1 MVLPSS
7 DVPAPTTTP
16 CGICRQFIREFCPD
30 TTPVYMVSSTF
41 PAGEMCSQD
50 DVLAAMEDPKMVRK
64 VTFGELLPMSFGPEN
79 LA

>member
-1 MVLPSS
+1 
-7 DVPAPTTTP
+7 
-16 CGICRQFIREFCPD
+16 
-30 TTPVYMVSSTF
+30 MVSSTF